1 MPNED
6 KKEKDDDN
14 KIIDGEKENN
24 MNMDKYSGLKTEITS
39 NDDKNNKNKNYTK
52 ENCKTDG
59 DIKNNDDN
67 DNKNESKNSDKK
79 DKKNKDKKNKKCNI
93 F

>member
-1 MPNED
+1 
-6 KKEKDDDN
+6 
-14 KIIDGEKENN
+14 

-79 DKKNKDKKNKKCNI
+79 DKKSKDKKNKKCNI